1 VVDST
6 FVDFQLALAGRYS
19 IDRELGRGGMGIVYL
34 AREVHLDRLV
44 AIKLLPPEQAYDDD
58 RRARFLREA
67 RLAARLSHPNIIPI
81 FAVDD
86 TEGFVYYVMAYV
98 DGETL
103 GERVRRRGPLPGH
116 EATRV
121 LREVAWAL
129 AHAHS
134 HGVIHR
140 DVKPENILLEAGT
153 ERALVADFG
162 IAAADG
168 ADAADSVAGTPEFMS
183 PEQALGRE
191 LDARSD
197 IYALGATA
205 YFVCSGRL
213 PFEGERAVEVLAKHV
228 TEPVP
233 PLSSLGVTVPR
244 KLAQV
249 VERCLAKDPAQ
260 RPASAAGVAEQLAL
274 ALEVRREVPPALR
287 AFVKRDARVAGAG
300 MLLGGYFLL
309 TLTIGRIA
317 VGSVAMGL
325 GLLAGGIVGLP
336 FAYLVWGARRVLKH
350 GFTHR
355 DLDPAFRTE
364 IQMASEEYEAQHG
377 KGYPRLERGLGITAA
392 SSAGV
397 LGASLLAGAFTAAGP
412 VNAAMGPIATT
423 AFVVAGAS
431 YVGFSMLRS
440 RRPQWIIERWRKLWT
455 GRIGKTAFAVA
466 AKLTGKR
473 VAPATLT
480 NRATELSL
488 GLAAEHLYESLP
500 KASRKDLGDV
510 PAILGRLQRDAAKLK
525 QRLAM
530 LQDALND
537 AGDGAESEA
546 YADIREARDETA
558 DQVRSVVGTLETMR
572 LNLLRL
578 HAGSMTVQGLT
589 TQFGAAA
596 DIAAEVER
604 LIEAQGEVEQTLR
617 TPRRQALPASTP
629 LKRSF
634 DDTSA

>member
-1 VVDST
+1 
-6 FVDFQLALAGRYS
+6 
-19 IDRELGRGGMGIVYL
+19 MGIVYL

-86 TEGFVYYVMAYV
+86 AEGFVYYVMAYV
-98 DGETL
+98 EGETL

-140 DVKPENILLEAGT
+140 DVKPDNILLEAGT

-205 YFVCSGRL
+205 YYVCSGRL

-233 PLSSLGVTVPR
+233 PLASLGVTVPR

-260 RPASAAGVAEQLAL
+260 RPANAAGVAEQLAL

-287 AFVKRDARVAGAG
+287 AFVKRDARITGAAVLVGGYMLVTGAG
-300 MLLGGYFLL
+300 GFAVSGSPLVALAWV
-309 TLTIGRIA
+309 A
-317 VGSVAMGL
+317 VGGL
-325 GLLAGGIVGLP
+325 GVP
-336 FAYLVWGARRVLKH
+336 FAYVVWGARRVLKH

-355 DLDPAFRTE
+355 DLDPAFRAE
-364 IQMASEEYEAQHG
+364 IQMAAEEYEVEHG
-377 KGYPRLERGLGITAA
+377 KGYPRLERALGITAA
-392 SSAGV
+392 GSAGV
-397 LGASLLAGAFTAAGP
+397 VGAALVGSEIFAAGA
-412 VNAAMGPIATT
+412 VHAAMAPIGIT
-423 AFVVAGAS
+423 AFVVGGIS
-431 YVGFSMLRS
+431 YVGFSVLRS
-440 RRPQWIIERWRKLWT
+440 RRPQWIIDRWRKFWT
-455 GRIGKTAFAVA
+455 GRIGKAAFAVA
-466 AKLTGKR
+466 AKITGKR
-473 VAPATLT
+473 SAPATVT

-488 GLAAEHLYESLP
+488 GLAAEQLYESLP

-525 QRLAM
+525 QRLAT

-537 AGDGAESEA
+537 AGDGAESAA
-546 YADIREARDETA
+546 YADIRQARDETA
-558 DQVRSVVGTLETMR
+558 AQVRSVVGTLETMR

-604 LIEAQGEVEQTLR
+604 LIEAQGEVEQALR
-617 TPRRQALPASTP
+617 TPRRQALPGATP
-629 LKRSF
+629 F
-634 DDTSA
+634 DRPLGDTGA

>member
-1 VVDST
+1 
-6 FVDFQLALAGRYS
+6 
-19 IDRELGRGGMGIVYL
+19 
-34 AREVHLDRLV
+34 
-44 AIKLLPPEQAYDDD
+44 
-58 RRARFLREA
+58 
-67 RLAARLSHPNIIPI
+67 
-81 FAVDD
+81 
-86 TEGFVYYVMAYV
+86 
-98 DGETL
+98 
-103 GERVRRRGPLPGH
+103 
-116 EATRV
+116 V